1 MEEFKTVAITN
12 TTFRPIAEAPGNRL
26 RQYESLNPDFIREN
40 LSPNKVAETKV
51 IGPNGDTSIIW
62 TENVISPYTKGGVH
76 VMLFD
81 STSNLFRPTPTQMPD
96 SEFEGMRI
104 LSADIVSYMQGMK
117 DLDNISLGYNNS
129 PLNYGHAEMG
139 GMQSITTKHHI
150 HIWNRKTQSDAGR
163 ISIDEIPRNTKDFIL
178 GDALTKLGS
187 YVVMQA
193 VSSEGREFIKE
204 GSATIDERGFHAKLK
219 TDLLHALQAPG
230 FFGRFI
236 KPLHMKIEQANADVW
251 EAITT
256 GNYNQ
261 KIEEARQAF
270 EGLADRDKVYGDLQI
285 IPELREPKERIQRIK
300 DLKKKGYP
308 ELFLD
313 KLASFSRFIKNRKD
327 VKNEQNWIRNGL
339 GYVLVINQQANE
351 KNAEITIR
359 PAVLIKSSKG
369 GVVEALGIALRRVEV
384 GATESVEE
392 IENNKQN
399 LAELKKTLP
408 EQIVIKNSS
417 NKIL

>member
-1 MEEFKTVAITN
+1 
-12 TTFRPIAEAPGNRL
+12 
-26 RQYESLNPDFIREN
+26 
-40 LSPNKVAETKV
+40 
-51 IGPNGDTSIIW
+51 
-62 TENVISPYTKGGVH
+62 
-76 VMLFD
+76 
-81 STSNLFRPTPTQMPD
+81 
-96 SEFEGMRI
+96 
-104 LSADIVSYMQGMK
+104 
-117 DLDNISLGYNNS
+117 
-129 PLNYGHAEMG
+129 
-139 GMQSITTKHHI
+139 
-150 HIWNRKTQSDAGR
+150 
-163 ISIDEIPRNTKDFIL
+163 
-178 GDALTKLGS
+178 LGS
-187 YVVMQA
+187 YVVEQA
-193 VSSEGREFIKE
+193 VSSEGREFIEE
-204 GSATIDERGFHAKLK
+204 GSVAIGERGFHAKLK